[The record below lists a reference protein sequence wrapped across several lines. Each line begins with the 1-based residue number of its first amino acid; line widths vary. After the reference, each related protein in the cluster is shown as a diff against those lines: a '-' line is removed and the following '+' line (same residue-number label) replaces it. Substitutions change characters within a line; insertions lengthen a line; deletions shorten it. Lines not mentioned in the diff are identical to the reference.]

1 MSKLKKA
8 LPIVLPI
15 LLAVPQ
21 IAIADLTLEEIEV
34 TTPLRVPEKAKNVI
48 ADTTVITSDE
58 IKRAGLSSLP
68 QLLQQ
73 QPGIEVTNTGGPG
86 KVSSINIRGTS
97 STHSIILID
106 GLRVGS
112 STTGTSAIEN
122 IPLSQIE
129 RIEIVRGPVS
139 SLYGQ
144 DGIGGVIQI
153 FTKKGKKGFHPYVSA
168 GYGRYKTK
176 EVAAGISAG
185 NESTSFAINL
195 AGINTDAFSAFVPD
209 DSKASN
215 TQNIDKDNYKNRSV
229 SSSLSHQFNEE
240 IKIDFQ
246 YFLSTGKNMFDNRY
260 ANFDATYVDY
270 KDKTKQEA
278 YSVMLT
284 GNISDYWESSLKI
297 GKSSDLYSAQQKY
310 DNELFKYNAGE
321 VDKYETSEYQLA
333 WQNNINL
340 NYGSLVLLYDFLKE
354 EIDTTQPYD
363 KSKRTNNGFV
373 VGYNIQHEKHTIQTS
388 LREDFNSQYDNET
401 TGSIG
406 YAYQINPE
414 WRISSSYGTAFV
426 APSFNYLYWASGTS
440 ALGNPDLK
448 PEKSKN
454 IEASLRYQDSSSS
467 ISLTGYQNTID
478 DFIIYSYIS
487 AGNRENTRNINEAKI
502 QGLTVAADKFFG
514 NFQTKA
520 SITTESPQN
529 KQSHNNL
536 PRRANLYGSA
546 NFNYYVQDWI
556 FGLEQIGS
564 GSRYN
569 DAANNEKIEGY
580 MITNLVTNYVFNEKF
595 TINIR
600 LDNALDKDYALAYE
614 GPQSSNTGYVYQTP
628 GRSLSANLRYDF

>member
-8 LPIVLPI
+8 LPKALAIF
-15 LLAVPQ
+15 LAVPQ
-21 IAIADLTLEEIEV
+21 IALADLKLEDIQV

-58 IKRAGLSSLP
+58 IERAGLSSLP

-73 QPGIEVTNTGGPG
+73 QPGIEVTNLGGPG
-86 KVSSINIRGTS
+86 KTSSVNIRGTS

-129 RIEIVRGPVS
+129 KIEIVRGPVS

-185 NESTSFAINL
+185 NDSTSFAINL
-195 AGINTDAFSAFVPD
+195 AGINTDAFSAFVPN

-246 YFLSTGKNMFDNRY
+246 YFLSTGNNMFDNRY
-260 ANFDATYVDY
+260 ANFDATYIDY

-284 GNISDYWESSLKI
+284 GNISDNWESSLRI

-310 DNELFKYNAGE
+310 DNDNFEYIAGE
-321 VDKYETSEYQLA
+321 VDKYKTSEYQLA

-340 NYGSLVLLYDFLKE
+340 DYGSLVLLYDFLKE

-363 KSKRTNNGFV
+363 KNKRTNNGLV

-448 PEKSKN
+448 PEKSQN

-478 DFIIYSYIS
+478 DFIIYDYIS

-502 QGLTVAADKFFG
+502 CLLYTSDAAD
-514 NFQTKA
+514 
-520 SITTESPQN
+520 E
-529 KQSHNNL
+529 
-536 PRRANLYGSA
+536 
-546 NFNYYVQDWI
+546 
-556 FGLEQIGS
+556 
-564 GSRYN
+564 
-569 DAANNEKIEGY
+569 
-580 MITNLVTNYVFNEKF
+580 
-595 TINIR
+595 
-600 LDNALDKDYALAYE
+600 
-614 GPQSSNTGYVYQTP
+614 
-628 GRSLSANLRYDF
+628 